1 MKEYVVV
8 RFCNKPAGTVAA
20 PVHSYEDEVS
30 ALKEFYRG
38 CGLAVDSDNPTDSM
52 TLLHYTGYE
61 IKHEYFVHDTPAPEP
76 EPEEE
81 ENS

>member
-1 MKEYVVV
+1 MKEYLVV
-8 RFCNKPAGTVAA
+8 RFCNKPDGTVAA
-20 PVHSYEDEVS
+20 PAHAYEDEVS

-38 CGLAVDSDNPTDSM
+38 CGLAVDSDNLTDSV

-61 IKHEYFVHDTPAPEP
+61 MKHEYFVHEPEP